1 MVFTVKPGFMPSHEG
16 SLHWKIK
23 EVIARVS
30 LDAYTAN
37 NLLVSSARLI
47 FQEIM
52 LEQREVRMYGKK
64 GLAQMDKDG
73 NLEDGVRVKVN

>member
-30 LDAYTAN
+30 LDAYTSN

-52 LEQREVRMYGKK
+52 LEQKEVSMERKASHRWTKMAIWRMEL
-64 GLAQMDKDG
+64 GL
-73 NLEDGVRVKVN
+73 R